1 MIKRYNQFIKEN
13 DGFEE
18 PSFEET
24 EGRLA
29 EEDLNQEMD
38 SIDQENNIEFEEE
51 GEDVYSSKLQE
62 LADKLGTE
70 VVDGKVE
77 YEGKTIIFPS
87 ETEMYHIDKK
97 KFKTSDEVV
106 DYLQG
111 SENKMQELPEEGM
124 EEVAESKS
132 YKNRFKI

>member
-13 DGFEE
+13 DEFDKE

-24 EGRLA
+24 EDRLDA
-29 EEDLNQEMD
+29 EDLNQEMD
-38 SIDQENNIEFEEE
+38 SFSQETDGEFEEE
-51 GEDVYSSKLQE
+51 GEDVYFSKLKE
-62 LADKLGTE
+62 LADKLDAE

-77 YEGKTIIFPS
+77 YNGKTIIFPS
-87 ETEMYHIDKK
+87 ETEMYHVDKK

-111 SENKMQELPEEGM
+111 SENKIQELPEEM